1 MTGSPGWAYLTLG
14 DAMAVH
20 TAALALYGGL
30 DGVRDQARLESAL
43 AMAAHGFGP
52 VEFFPTGSK
61 LLGFA

>member
-1 MTGSPGWAYLTLG
+1 
-14 DAMAVH
+14 VH